1 MPAEIAGSRIIVTGG
16 QGFLGGAVCRALEA
30 AGCEHVFAASHAVHD
45 LTTESGANRLMREA
59 FPGHAP
65 EIVIH
70 LAARVGGIQANAD
83 RPGDFFRDNMA
94 MTLNVI
100 EACRRAGLGN
110 DRGKL
115 VYIASTGCYPKLAPV
130 PHREED
136 LWAGYPDPS
145 IASYAVAKRAA
156 FTMLES
162 YRTQFGLRSAFLMP
176 INLYGPGDHFED
188 PAGHVIP
195 ALVRRFSEAQARW
208 DKEAVCWGSG
218 SPTREFLYVDDAAQA
233 ILRAVERIDTPTP
246 INIGTG
252 QEVSIRQ
259 VTQMIAQL
267 VGFQGLIHWDKTKP
281 DGSAR
286 RTIDTAKARR
296 LLEWEATT
304 PLRQGLQ
311 QTISWYRARYPAPQ
325 TVPA

>member
-1 MPAEIAGSRIIVTGG
+1 MTFDLAQSRIIVTGG
-16 QGFLGGAVCRALEA
+16 RGFLGGAVCRALGE
-30 AGCEHVFAASHAVHD
+30 AGCEHVYAAGRADHD
-45 LTTESGANRLMREA
+45 LTTEAGANRLMRDA
-59 FPGHAP
+59 FPGHSP
-65 EIVIH
+65 DLVIH

-83 RPGDFFRDNMA
+83 RPGEFFRDNMA
-94 MTLNVI
+94 MSLNVI
-100 EACRRAGLGN
+100 EACRRAGMGEE
-110 DRGKL
+110 RGKI
-115 VYIASTGCYPKLAPV
+115 VYVASTGCYPKLAPV

-145 IASYAVAKRAA
+145 IAPYAVAKRAA
-156 FTMLES
+156 MTMLEA
-162 YRTQFGLRSAFLMP
+162 YREQFGLRSAYLLP
-176 INLYGPGDHFED
+176 INLYGPGDHFDD

-218 SPTREFLYVDDAAQA
+218 CPTREFLFVDDAAQA
-233 ILRAVERIDTPTP
+233 VLRAAERIDTPTP
-246 INIGTG
+246 INAGTG

-267 VGFQGLIHWDKTKP
+267 VGFQGLVRWDKTKP

-304 PLRQGLQ
+304 PLREGLQ
-311 QTISWYRARYPAPQ
+311 RTIAWYRARYPVAATAP
-325 TVPA
+325 V